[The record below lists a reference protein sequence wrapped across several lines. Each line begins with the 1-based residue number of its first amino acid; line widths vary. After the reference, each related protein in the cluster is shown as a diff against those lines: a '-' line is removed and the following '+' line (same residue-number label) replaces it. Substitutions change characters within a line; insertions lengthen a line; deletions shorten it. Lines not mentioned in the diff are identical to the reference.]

1 MAKATTR
8 GTRKK
13 PAHKATPPK
22 RSGAAPPAAATEG
35 LSGLMTLAA
44 VRRLNSD
51 VGLDPTQ
58 QKVLH
63 SLVAQAV
70 ELLRGDGGGFYL
82 ADPARRQLRSVVAQG
97 SAAANLGKIL
107 AYGEGAAGKVAENGE
122 PLNIEDYSTWPGRA
136 RQFDSETI
144 PAV

>member
-35 LSGLMTLAA
+35 LSGRMTLAA
-44 VRRLNSD
+44 VRRLTSD
-51 VGLDPTQ
+51 VGLDPSQ

-82 ADPARRQLRSVVAQG
+82 ADPARRQLRCVVAQG
-97 SAAANLGKIL
+97 MPTDIVGKGL
-107 AYGEGAAGKVAENGE
+107 AYGGGAAGRVGE
-122 PLNIEDYSTWPGRA
+122 
-136 RQFDSETI
+136 
-144 PAV
+144 